1 MQDWKKCYIFAIEIK
16 TYYKMNNTIYILQR
30 ERTEYNGNKVADYC
44 EIIEK
49 NYYESEDA
57 ADAGIEAIQ
66 KEWAKRNPLAKLDRR
81 AVYFTDVILRWRIV
95 PLYHA

>member
-1 MQDWKKCYIFAIEIK
+1 MENTNKK
-16 TYYKMNNTIYILQR
+16 IYILQR
-30 ERTEYNGNKVADYC
+30 ERTEYEMNGIRVIDYS